1 MHNQPSFDEF
11 CRWFP
16 SLAQHFDDVAEI
28 TANKLRAFLESS
40 AVTSGSDAATR
51 FVLAVWNCNRFKF
64 SIAAVGSW
72 DSAHRAAFAR
82 WATDPFWY

>member
-1 MHNQPSFDEF
+1 MRNQPSFDEF

-16 SLAQHFDDVAEI
+16 TLAQHFDNVAEI
-28 TANKLRAFLESS
+28 IPDKLRAFLKSP
-40 AVTSGSDAATR
+40 AVTSGSGAAAE
-51 FVLAVWNCNRFKF
+51 FCLAVWNSRRFKF
-64 SIAAVGSW
+64 DVREVGHW